1 VSLNYLNVLS
11 ISSSLWRLYPLSF
24 YDVVA
29 HTVCV
34 SLNVTGGVS
43 LKRVLVVREIT
54 RHYIFFPLECV

>member
-11 ISSSLWRLYPLSF
+11 IPSSLWRLYPLSF

-54 RHYIFFPLECV
+54 RH